1 MIHVLDQH
9 TIDKIAAGEVIERP
23 ASVVKE
29 LVENSIDAGATR
41 ITIEITDGGTSM
53 IRVTDNGSG
62 IEESDIRKAYMSHA
76 TSKLDN
82 VDDLMNI
89 VSLGF
94 RGEALSTIAAVS
106 KVEMIT
112 KTHDALTGI
121 KYEIHGGKEISYQE
135 IGATDG
141 TTIISRNLFFNTP
154 ARLKFL
160 KSNMTEGSYIND
172 FITHIAL
179 ANPDVAIKL
188 ISGGKTIVDTNG
200 DGRLRETIYS
210 LFGKE
215 ITKGLLET
223 NYSGQIDDNDI
234 RIYGYIGKPY
244 LSKGNRSFENYFLN
258 KRYIKS
264 PVVNRAI
271 EEAYKT
277 HIMQH
282 KFPYTAL
289 FIEVPPYMVDV
300 NVHPAKR
307 EFRFD
312 NESALFKAVFHA
324 VSDALSNKDLIPEV
338 SYDANKNKNTTVAS
352 HVQEVRE
359 DIRYN
364 SNISNKSSED
374 KSNVSDENTING
386 FNNNKQPVEHKEFKK
401 PNNTTDSF
409 SILESILPKEYRD
422 KISEE
427 KNEPNKTFE
436 RNPINSVDSINSDV
450 LDSSADS
457 VNHEQSNI
465 SNNPSSTDNSSSS
478 DNSVNITSNEHDNL
492 NPDQNS
498 DYQSVPNEDSVLNEE
513 ALNSQNDPIS
523 TPLKKGTYYQEEL
536 TETRYLSES
545 AREKHRIIG
554 LVFDTYWI
562 TEYDD
567 ALYLMDQHAA
577 HEKVNYETFMEEFKN
592 RKILSQNIY
601 PPVIINLSSKE
612 KNAVMS
618 NISYLQETGFEV
630 EDFGGN
636 DVKLSALPANL
647 LGLASRDVFLELAA
661 YLADEI
667 NGITEDI
674 FVHKIATMGCKAAV
688 KGNQKITVEEVETLM
703 DRLMKLKDPYTCPH
717 GRPTII
723 KVSKEDLDKRFKR
736 IVT

>member
-62 IEESDIRKAYMSHA
+62 IEEADIRKAYLSHA

-172 FITHIAL
+172 FVTHIAL

-234 RIYGYIGKPY
+234 QIYGYIGKPY
-244 LSKGNRSFENYFLN
+244 LSKGNRSFENYFIN

-264 PVVNRAI
+264 AVVNRAI

-289 FIEVPPYMVDV
+289 FIEVPPFMVDV

-324 VSDALSNKDLIPEV
+324 VSDALSNKDLIPEA
-338 SYDANKNKNTTVAS
+338 SYDADKNKKVPVQ
-352 HVQEVRE
+352 VQEVRE
-359 DIRYN
+359 ESRFNGVAIHSSQSDD
-364 SNISNKSSED
+364 NINIETKITEKKSDFTVNKEYAE
-374 KSNVSDENTING
+374 K
-386 FNNNKQPVEHKEFKK
+386 KEFIK
-401 PNNTTDSF
+401 PKNTTDSF
-409 SILESILPKEYRD
+409 SILESILPKEYRE
-422 KISEE
+422 KIADEKEELVKSFDNNPVIESKE
-427 KNEPNKTFE
+427 KNDILPENKKEFIEPDYKQE
-436 RNPINSVDSINSDV
+436 SDV
-450 LDSSADS
+450 KQEPEA
-457 VNHEQSNI
+457 
-465 SNNPSSTDNSSSS
+465 NSEI
-478 DNSVNITSNEHDNL
+478 NQVE
-492 NPDQNS
+492 
-498 DYQSVPNEDSVLNEE
+498 
-513 ALNSQNDPIS
+513 PIS

-536 TETRYLSES
+536 TETRYLSEA

-562 TEYDD
+562 TEYDG

-612 KNAVMS
+612 KNAVLS
-618 NISYLQETGFEV
+618 NISYLQDTGFEV

-647 LGLASRDVFLELAA
+647 LGLASRDVFMELAA

-688 KGNQKITVEEVETLM
+688 KGNQKITVDEVETLM
-703 DRLMKLKDPYTCPH
+703 DRLMALKDPYTCPH

-723 KVSKEDLDKRFKR
+723 KVTKEDLDKRFKR
-736 IVT
+736 IVN